1 MHFFVQWGPTYVKRC
16 DKPRECCLYLEQ
28 GQHNNLIILMKT
40 KNCHKVWCVSFYS
53 KRCLLLYNTW
63 LDILIQNLQKACVL
77 RFACPVVSFTSVIN
91 LLSGCSS
98 ESSISPLQPFS
109 YMYAAAIFHHKFKGI
124 KIENDYQPFLF
135 LVGFKNCCLAL
146 NGGGTG

>member
-1 MHFFVQWGPTYVKRC
+1 MSVSSNINKAHFILFIENYSNSTCTFLFSGDLCKKMLQTSGM
-16 DKPRECCLYLEQ
+16 L
-28 GQHNNLIILMKT
+28 LILGARTTQQLILMKT
-40 KNCHKVWCVSFYS
+40 NNYHKVWCVSFYI
-53 KRCLLLYNTW
+53 KRCLLHNTW
-63 LDILIQNLQKACVL
+63 LDILMQNLQKACVL

-124 KIENDYQPFLF
+124 KIEND
-135 LVGFKNCCLAL
+135 
-146 NGGGTG
+146 